1 MDALMIVVLE
11 LVRET
16 QVIGSHHVQGHM
28 IIILV
33 PVITILVTVHEVT
46 DQLVQ
51 VPLRVL
57 ALMTLQTVLI
67 MVVRGQLQ

>member
-1 MDALMIVVLE
+1 MIVVLE

-16 QVIGSHHVQGHM
+16 QVIGSHHVQGHT
-28 IIILV
+28 ITILV
-33 PVITILVTVHEVT
+33 QVHTILVTVHEVT